1 MMYLVEISPRK
12 LRGVVSLTAV
22 TFASLGK
29 LSGRLFGLRYVHRD
43 SSFLFSDH
51 FTGYESLISTEC
63 TKHYWQT
70 MFCSGTVRCLMGQ
83 VLEPFNFDYICSH

>member
-29 LSGRLFGLRYVHRD
+29 LSGRLFGLRYEHGD

-51 FTGYESLISTEC
+51 FTRYESLISTNAQNIIG
-63 TKHYWQT
+63 KP
-70 MFCSGTVRCLMGQ
+70 CSAVALWDASGVKSW
-83 VLEPFNFDYICSH
+83 NFQF

>member
-29 LSGRLFGLRYVHRD
+29 LSGRLFGLRYVYGD
-43 SSFLFSDH
+43 SSFFLNILQDTRKLLQIIIGKPCS
-51 FTGYESLISTEC
+51 TVPLPRGSSL
-63 TKHYWQT
+63 
-70 MFCSGTVRCLMGQ
+70 G
-83 VLEPFNFDYICSH
+83 PFQF